1 MKRKPDLAAP
11 RPNRRTRAARMW
23 AARRR
28 IITTHLLRGASYGAG
43 TGAVG
48 LVFWWIEQ
56 RW

>member
-1 MKRKPDLAAP
+1 MKRKPNPAAL
-11 RPNRRTRAARMW
+11 RPNRRTRAARRW

-28 IITTHLLRGASYGAG
+28 TMTTHLLRGASYGAG

-48 LVFWWIEQ
+48 LIFWWIEQ